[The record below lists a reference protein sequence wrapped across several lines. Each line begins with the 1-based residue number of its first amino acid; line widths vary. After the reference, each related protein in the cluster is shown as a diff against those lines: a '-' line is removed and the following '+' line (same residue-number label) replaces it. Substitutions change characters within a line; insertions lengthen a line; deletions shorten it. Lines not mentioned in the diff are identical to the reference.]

1 MHSWEAMVN
10 VWGWRSW
17 QPSNRKGRA
26 GFLSS
31 GVGITGMNSG
41 IGLGFGIL
49 AANIGAVQSQVP
61 VVYNLKGSTP
71 ECCKQYK
78 STSFYLKI
86 SDIQVH
92 YL

>member
-1 MHSWEAMVN
+1 
-10 VWGWRSW
+10 
-17 QPSNRKGRA
+17 
-26 GFLSS
+26 
-31 GVGITGMNSG
+31 MNSG

-92 YL
+92 FRPLTFVWRRTERRTHLIRHRDSGRR